1 MRDPIEIEVTGLLE
15 AEGGDDDTIAKIIS
29 AVRRAHTEERTSW
42 LTYNGLR
49 CAAIVP
55 LEVGRV
61 MDTDELPKP
70 VTLPAQI
77 HIPGIRPGSRA
88 ENDEIREQL

>member
-70 VTLPAQI
+70 VM
-77 HIPGIRPGSRA
+77 RA
-88 ENDEIREQL
+88 VDPLDYEEMREGVPPQ